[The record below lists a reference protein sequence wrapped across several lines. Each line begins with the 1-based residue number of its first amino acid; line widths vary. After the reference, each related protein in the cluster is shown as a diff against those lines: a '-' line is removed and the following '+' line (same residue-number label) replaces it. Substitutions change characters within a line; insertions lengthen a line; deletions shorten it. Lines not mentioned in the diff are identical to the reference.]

1 MQKNKIKNKDDFGR
15 SPSSMDFISGF
26 YNLHMH
32 CYLYKEV
39 IGLGDEW
46 LNYQASVSDMLF
58 FILEQKHCIKEYR
71 WSIARLS
78 AINSLMRLITPTP
91 ACPFN

>member
-1 MQKNKIKNKDDFGR
+1 MILDGHQVKWILFL
-15 SPSSMDFISGF
+15 DFIICKK
-26 YNLHMH
+26 HW
-32 CYLYKEV
+32 YLYKEV

-46 LNYQASVSDMLF
+46 LNYQASVSDISF